1 MKKLG
6 SVLAIQK
13 YIGVIGIILLL
24 LLSLISAHIYNS
36 YKKNEMAE
44 IEKLLKNIYLNK
56 TINSIFESFEPRYIK
71 VTYTVNEGDTIE
83 KIFNNFEIDNNEKKK
98 VLEELKKNKIINIY
112 KNQKFEFI
120 LDRFE
125 RVKVISLKIAL
136 TKKKDFLLSRVEED
150 GNFLSREIEKNLK
163 KKLDYK
169 EALISSSL
177 YSSAITQEIPPNIII
192 EFARIYGFEIDFQRD
207 IWKNDSY
214 KIIYEKFINE
224 KKQVVETGN
233 IIFAN
238 MILRGKE
245 YPLYMFET
253 DGKIEF
259 FDNRGRSVRKTLM
272 KTPIN
277 GARLSSSFGKRK
289 HPILGFT
296 KMHTGTDFA
305 APIGTPIMASG
316 DGTVLKASWCGG
328 GGNCVKIKHNSTYTT
343 VYAHM
348 SKFAKGI
355 KKGKKVIQGQI
366 IGYVG
371 STGMSTGPHLHYEV
385 IENNKKINSQTL
397 KLPSGKTLKGNDRK
411 KFEIKKINTNVLK
424 AELINLGE

>member
-192 EFARIYGFEIDFQRD
+192 EFARIYGFEVDFQRD

-214 KIIYEKFINE
+214 QIIYEKFINE